1 MAPPT
6 AALKHVQG
14 FISESKAM
22 DKPFMLYFNPTTP
35 HDPDVYTALFN
46 FTLLDTP
53 AGKIEVSS
61 AVSPCHGACILLLLQ
76 EGGQN
81 SANRLLT

>member
-1 MAPPT
+1 MLQRLHA
-6 AALKHVQG
+6 KHHVLQG
-14 FISESKAM
+14 FISECKAM

-53 AGKIEVSS
+53 AGNDIINYHLWHSFCPAKR
-61 AVSPCHGACILLLLQ
+61 LMTFLQ
-76 EGGQN
+76 ITQ
-81 SANRLLT
+81 

>member
-1 MAPPT
+1 MLQRLHAKYV
-6 AALKHVQG
+6 LQG
-14 FISESKAM
+14 FISECKAM

-53 AGKIEVSS
+53 AGNDI
-61 AVSPCHGACILLLLQ
+61 I
-76 EGGQN
+76 N
-81 SANRLLT
+81 YRLWHSICLPAKRSTNITQ